1 MFVLFLM
8 IVGRPRQLVAPS
20 GMPHTGALRHFL
32 TLSESRY
39 SLRLT
44 GGVLNTASTKSWFA
58 TEVLLKWKE
67 IFLTKQ
73 KKNVQSVM
81 DKLSEVGWTD
91 NALTDLMSLRRQE
104 KQMLSLVSVIKVIWE
119 RGNVHG
125 CWK

>member
-8 IVGRPRQLVAPS
+8 IVGRPCQLVAPS

-44 GGVLNTASTKSWFA
+44 GGVLNTASTKSWGA

-81 DKLSEVGWTD
+81 DKPSEVGWTD